1 MFTDQDG
8 LNADLLDRLTVADDH
23 PRDGNQHGV
32 VRRQVGLLQQPEF
45 TIKTIETGRNYGRY
59 QIEPLEP
66 GYGTTIGNSLRRIL
80 LRSLPGCAIS
90 RIRIDNVWHEF
101 ATIPNVREDV
111 TEVVLNLKS
120 IRLRRM
126 IEMHGDVRAHLYA
139 RGEGTGE
146 RIVTAA
152 DVEWPAE
159 VELIN
164 DEQQIAT
171 LDGPDAVLDMDLWI
185 SRDRGYRPAEA
196 QETYALGEIPI
207 DAIFTPI
214 QRVNFVIEHTRVG
227 QNVDYDRLILE
238 ILTDGTIEPDDALS
252 QSAQILMD
260 HARVFAEFTKPEL
273 EVSAGSF
280 ISEEVQ
286 NKPLADLGL
295 SPRVLNALRSKQIDK
310 VGQVLTMDP
319 DQLLSIRNF
328 GPRSLTELREKLGEF
343 GYLPEAEVG
352 VSFSFDGVVDDDEPE
367 VLDAAEAIA
376 SLGGLDADEDNQ
388 G

>member
-1 MFTDQDG
+1 M
-8 LNADLLDRLTVADDH
+8 
-23 PRDGNQHGV
+23 
-32 VRRQVGLLQQPEF
+32 LQQPEF
-45 TIKTIETGRNYGRY
+45 TIKTIEAGLNYGRY
-59 QIEPLEP
+59 QVEPLEP
-66 GYGTTIGNSLRRIL
+66 GYGTTLGNSLRRIL
-80 LRSLPGCAIS
+80 LRSLEGCAVS

-111 TEVVLNLKS
+111 TEIVLNLKA
-120 IRLRRM
+120 IRLRRVT
-126 IEMHGDVRAHLYA
+126 ELHGDVRAHLYV
-139 RGEGTGE
+139 RGEGDGE
-146 RIVTAA
+146 RVVTAS
-152 DVEWPAE
+152 DVEWPVE
-159 VELIN
+159 VDLVN
-164 DEQQIAT
+164 PDQVIAT
-171 LDGPDAVLDMDLWI
+171 LDGADAVLDMDLWI

-196 QETYALGEIPI
+196 QETLALGEIPI

-214 QRVNFVIEHTRVG
+214 QRVNFVIEQTRVG

-252 QSAQILMD
+252 QAATILMD
-260 HARVFAEFTKPEL
+260 HARVFAEFTRPEP
-273 EVSAGSF
+273 EVAANSF

-328 GPRSLTELREKLGEF
+328 GPRSLTELREKLAEF

-352 VSFSFDGVVDDDEPE
+352 EAAVDED
-367 VLDAAEAIA
+367 AEAADDPQDLEVAEALA
-376 SLGGLDADEDNQ
+376 SLGGIDASGAKDEDTEE
-388 G
+388 

>member
-1 MFTDQDG
+1 
-8 LNADLLDRLTVADDH
+8 
-23 PRDGNQHGV
+23 
-32 VRRQVGLLQQPEF
+32 LLQQPDF

-66 GYGTTIGNSLRRIL
+66 GYGTTLGNALRRIL
-80 LRSLPGCAIS
+80 LRSLEGCAIS

-120 IRLRRM
+120 IRLRRVT
-126 IEMHGDVRAHLYA
+126 ELHGDVRAHLYA
-139 RGEGTGE
+139 RGEGEGE
-146 RIVTAA
+146 RIVTAG
-152 DVEWPAE
+152 DVEWPVE
-159 VELIN
+159 VDLVNPDQI
-164 DEQQIAT
+164 IAT
-171 LDGPDAVLDMDLWI
+171 LDGADAVLDMDLWI
-185 SRDRGYRPAEA
+185 SRDRGYQPAEA
-196 QETYALGEIPI
+196 QEVVALGEIPI

-214 QRVNFVIEHTRVG
+214 ERVNFVIEHTRVG

-252 QSAQILMD
+252 QSAQILME
-260 HARVFAEFTKPEL
+260 HARVFAEFTRPEP
-273 EVSAGSF
+273 EAAANSF

-328 GPRSLTELREKLGEF
+328 GPRSLTELREKLSEY
-343 GYLPEAEVG
+343 GYLPEAEAIA
-352 VSFSFDGVVDDDEPE
+352 FSHSVDGLEEDSDELE
-367 VLDAAEAIA
+367 VAEAIA
-376 SLGGLDADEDNQ
+376 SLGGIDGDTADNKDNEE
-388 G
+388 